1 MPTGATGAPAGGK
14 RTIAVVLCAGQG
26 TRLGAGQN
34 KVFLPLAGRPVV
46 VHAVAALAACPAVHG
61 VLLVAHPREVAYC
74 ETEIVSRYG
83 LSTVIGVIAGGA
95 SRHQSEERALAVL
108 RPQIEAGALDLLLIH
123 DGARPFV
130 APDDVAR
137 LIAAARTTGGAVL
150 ASALAPDE
158 VVARVGAD
166 GTLAAVY
173 GPDELW
179 RAQTPQAFDAAALL
193 SAYERAHTDGFEG
206 TDTAASFERLGRAV
220 AIVPGSPDNFKITTP
235 HDLQRAERLISGWPR

>member
-1 MPTGATGAPAGGK
+1 
-14 RTIAVVLCAGQG
+14 
-26 TRLGAGQN
+26 
-34 KVFLPLAGRPVV
+34 
-46 VHAVAALAACPAVHG
+46 
-61 VLLVAHPREVAYC
+61 
-74 ETEIVSRYG
+74 EIVSRYG
-83 LSTVIGVIAGGA
+83 LSTVIGVVAGGA
-95 SRHQSEERALAVL
+95 SRHQSEERALAAL

-166 GTLAAVY
+166 GTLAAMY

-193 SAYERAHTDGFEG
+193 SAYERAHADGFEG

-235 HDLQRAERLISGWPR
+235 HDLRRAERLISRWPR

>member
-1 MPTGATGAPAGGK
+1 MLGPVFSALYRAARAARLRGGVAGWRRGAGWPPTLCECYGAGDVVCAEKRLHMPTGAPAGGK

-34 KVFLPLAGRPVV
+34 KVFLPLAGRPLVV
-46 VHAVAALAACPAVHG
+46 YAVAALTACPAVHG

-74 ETEIVSRYG
+74 ETEIVSRYR
-83 LSTVIGVIAGGA
+83 LSTVIGVVAGGA

-108 RPQIEAGALDLLLIH
+108 RPQIEAGALDMLLIH

-137 LIAAARTTGGAVL
+137 LIAAPRGTGGAAL
-150 ASALAPDE
+150 ATALAPDE

-166 GTLAAVY
+166 GTLAAMY

-179 RAQTPQAFDAAALL
+179 RPQTPQAFDPA
-193 SAYERAHTDGFEG
+193 R
-206 TDTAASFERLGRAV
+206 
-220 AIVPGSPDNFKITTP
+220 PPSPDT
-235 HDLQRAERLISGWPR
+235 RA